1 MERLT
6 KLKKFTFQYG
16 SINTGNAGMSV
27 AMTGEFTFQ
36 YGSINTL
43 TSTETTFQMAH
54 LHSNMVLL
62 IPVFH
67 KSLSDKHYSST
78 FCRPCHFLFFRGP

>member
-6 KLKKFTFQYG
+6 KLKKFTFQYGSINTVCVITAVIGAIVFTFQYG

-36 YGSINTL
+36 YGSINTRL
-43 TSTETTFQMAH
+43 PQ
-54 LHSNMVLL
+54 
-62 IPVFH
+62 IPF
-67 KSLSDKHYSST
+67 
-78 FCRPCHFLFFRGP
+78 

>member
-36 YGSINTL
+36 YGSINTC
-43 TSTETTFQMAH
+43 SVVMR
-54 LHSNMVLL
+54 S
-62 IPVFH
+62 
-67 KSLSDKHYSST
+67 
-78 FCRPCHFLFFRGP
+78 G